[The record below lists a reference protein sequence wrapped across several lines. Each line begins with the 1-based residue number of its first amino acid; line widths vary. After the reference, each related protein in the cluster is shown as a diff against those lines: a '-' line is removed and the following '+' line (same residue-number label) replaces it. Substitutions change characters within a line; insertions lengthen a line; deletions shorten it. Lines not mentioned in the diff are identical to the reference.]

1 MPSCHLRIGV
11 NDKPGST
18 IALALRSTCR
28 IALCSVV
35 LLVAENSKRAA
46 NDVVQPVGEVII
58 AAAPVLD
65 ALQALSVRAVQISS
79 VGASTARC
87 NA

>member
-1 MPSCHLRIGV
+1 MPSCHLRISV

-28 IALCSVV
+28 IVLLSVV

-46 NDVVQPVGEVII
+46 NDVVWPVGEVII

-65 ALQALSVRAVQISS
+65 TLQALSVRAVQISS